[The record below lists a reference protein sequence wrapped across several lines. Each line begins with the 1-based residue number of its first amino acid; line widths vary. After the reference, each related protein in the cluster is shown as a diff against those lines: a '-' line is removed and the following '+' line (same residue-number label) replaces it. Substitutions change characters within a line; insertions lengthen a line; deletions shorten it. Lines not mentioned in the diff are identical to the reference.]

1 MKEVQRVGPC
11 AWDLAL
17 LGDVGIFLLAT
28 KDVVTD

>member
-1 MKEVQRVGPC
+1 MKKIQRAGSCP
-11 AWDLAL
+11 WDLTL